1 MGDVL
6 VTGGTGNLG
15 RVVCDKL
22 REAGHEVRVL
32 SRRPQSGQSV
42 RGDLRTGE
50 GIPASVAGIKTIVHL
65 ATAPRG
71 DVEATS
77 RLMAATEPRNPPHLI
92 FVSIVGVDRIPL
104 GYYAAKAECERLI
117 MTSGLPFTVQRATQF
132 HSLVLR
138 LYHAQRRVPLPLL
151 LAPTIDYQPIDVH
164 DVADRLVEHVD
175 AGPREFVPD
184 IGGPEV
190 RTARSLALAYLAASR
205 RRRRIMPVA
214 LPGRVY
220 SAYRAGANLT
230 PDNAH
235 EGITFEE
242 FLAER
247 FRARP

>member
-22 REAGHEVRVL
+22 RGAGHEVRVL
-32 SRRPQSGQSV
+32 SRRPQGDRSV

-50 GIPASVAGIKTIVHL
+50 GIPTAVAGIRTIVHL
-65 ATAPRG
+65 ATGPRG

-77 RLMAATEPRNPPHLI
+77 RLIAATEPGRPPHLI
-92 FVSIVGVDRIPL
+92 FMSIVGVDRIPL

-117 MTSGLPFTVQRATQF
+117 ETSGLPFTIQRATQF

-138 LYHAQRRVPLPLL
+138 LFHLQRRMPLL
-151 LAPTIDYQPIDVH
+151 FAPTFDFQPIDVH
-164 DVADRLVEHVD
+164 DVADHLVELVD
-175 AGPREFVPD
+175 AGPRERVPD

-190 RTARSLALAYLAASR
+190 RSARSLAQAYLTAAR
-205 RRRRIMPVA
+205 RRRAIMGIA
-214 LPGRVY
+214 LPGRVF

-235 EGITFEE
+235 EGVTFED

-247 FRARP
+247 F